1 MRFDLIKRREF
12 IKLVGGAA
20 AAWPLAARAQGTGNR
35 HIGFL
40 YPGPQVAAVPR
51 ISAFMDGLQTGGIN
65 PQQITLH
72 PQVTGGDPTLLAPMA
87 AELVKLNVDLIVAA
101 SPGAIKAAMAA
112 THTIPIAV
120 TDLESDPVAAGFVA
134 SNPRPGGNV
143 TGVFLDFPDF
153 GKKWLQALQEAIPQ
167 VSPVGVFWD
176 PTSGP
181 TQRKAVQMAAEQFG
195 EKLIVIEV
203 HQLSDAEGAFRSL
216 AQQGAHTLL
225 LLPSP
230 VVGGNTKLLADLALK
245 NRLPSVSVFPQF
257 ARDGGL
263 MAYGPDLMGFFRQ
276 LGGMAAKI
284 FRGANIA
291 DLPIETPTRF
301 EFVLNLRTAKLL
313 DLTMPASMLV
323 RADEVIE

>member
-1 MRFDLIKRREF
+1 MRRRVF
-12 IKLVGGAA
+12 ITLFGSAA
-20 AAWPLAARAQGTGNR
+20 LYSWTARAQQGTSNR
-35 HIGFL
+35 QIGFF

-51 ISAFMDGLQTGGIN
+51 ISAFMEGLQTGGIN

-72 PQVTGGDPTLLAPMA
+72 PQVTGGDLTLLAPMA
-87 AELVKLNVDLIVAA
+87 AELAKLNVDLIVAA
-101 SPGAIKAAMAA
+101 SPGAIRAAMAA
-112 THTIPIAV
+112 TRTIPIVV
-120 TDLESDPVAAGFVA
+120 TDLESDPVAAGFVD
-134 SNPRPGGNV
+134 SNARPGGNV

-153 GKKWLQALQEAIPQ
+153 GKKWFQALQEAIPQ

-176 PTSGP
+176 PASGP
-181 TQRKAVQMAAEQFG
+181 TQRKAVQTAAEQFG

-203 HQLSDAEGAFRSL
+203 RQLSDAESAFQSL
-216 AQQGAHTLL
+216 VQQGAHALL

-230 VVGGNTKLLADLALK
+230 VVGGNTKLLADLSLK
-245 NRLPSVSVFPQF
+245 HRLPSVSVFPQF

-291 DLPIETPTRF
+291 ELPIETPTRF

-313 DLTMPASMLV
+313 DLTMPTSMLV